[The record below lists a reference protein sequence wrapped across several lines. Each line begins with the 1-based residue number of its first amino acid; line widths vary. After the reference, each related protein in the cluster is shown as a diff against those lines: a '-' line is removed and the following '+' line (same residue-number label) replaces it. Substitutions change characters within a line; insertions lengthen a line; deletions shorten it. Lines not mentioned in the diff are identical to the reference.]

1 MITIGYLIGAPIAI
15 VLLIVF
21 LVFYVKS
28 KRLKELRINEVSK
41 LKQGKVHQ
49 VFSLNSPLTEE
60 KKQTV
65 LDYFNS
71 IDAKTLE
78 GTNKEII
85 SYIHSNSKAL
95 MGGIF
100 NLEATKFPIRI
111 VVFSQENGTEIQM
124 DDNYGFQKFKGH
136 AKNVFEQKNKEAFE
150 YHFSII
156 SQLIN

>member
-1 MITIGYLIGAPIAI
+1 MVTIGYFIGAPIAI
-15 VLLIVF
+15 ILLIVF
-21 LVFYVKS
+21 FTLYIKS
-28 KRLKELRINEVSK
+28 KRLKELQINDVSK
-41 LKQGKVHQ
+41 LKQGKVHN
-49 VFSLNSPLTEE
+49 VFSLNFPLTEE
-60 KKQTV
+60 KKQNV
-65 LDYFNS
+65 LIYLNS

-85 SYIHSNSKAL
+85 SYINANSKAL
-95 MGGIF
+95 LGGIF

-111 VVFSQENGTEIQM
+111 IVFLKENRTEIQM
-124 DDNYGFQKFKGH
+124 DDNYGFQKFKGN